1 MSLHR
6 IEEGKIIAGV
16 CTGLAD
22 ALGIDVTIIRII
34 FAAISV
40 FMGGGILL
48 YIVLWIVMPREGG
61 GTIAAD
67 GAGKA
72 RQWYDDRKRDRG

>member
-6 IEEGKIIAGV
+6 IEQGKIIAGV

-22 ALGIDVTIIRII
+22 SLGIDVTIIRII
-34 FAAISV
+34 FALISV

-48 YIVLWIVMPREGG
+48 YIVLWIVMPRESG
-61 GTIAAD
+61 GTIAAESAD
-67 GAGKA
+67 KA
-72 RQWYDDRKRDRG
+72 KQWYDDRKQNRN